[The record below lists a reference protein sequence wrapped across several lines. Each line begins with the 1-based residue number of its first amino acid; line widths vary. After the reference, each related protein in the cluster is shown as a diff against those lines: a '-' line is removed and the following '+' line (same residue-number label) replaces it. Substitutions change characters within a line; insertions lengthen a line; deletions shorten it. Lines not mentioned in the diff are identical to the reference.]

1 MQGVSQKTVGGKPK
15 GRLKFRGLESSEKR
29 SAKILQGLILK
40 GKSTPINRVLRNV
53 FSIAT
58 LME

>member
-15 GRLKFRGLESSEKR
+15 GRLKFRGLKPSEKR
-29 SAKILQGLILK
+29 SAKILQALILK

-53 FSIAT
+53 FSIKT